1 MICSKATMNLIKANK
16 NIHNYI
22 LAQNPTANVMVTD
35 AKVKEFFSTE
45 LGITIIVYTK
55 QYKDET
61 GTAQKFYPDGMV
73 TLIPEGALGTTWFG
87 MTPDERTGVK
97 DPSKK
102 VALVNT
108 GIAVSVKITDDPDQ
122 TKTTVSE
129 ITLPSFE
136 RMDETYMIKVVADT
150 PSA

>member
-1 MICSKATMNLIKANK
+1 MA
-16 NIHNYI
+16 
-22 LAQNPTANVMVTD
+22 
-35 AKVKEFFSTE
+35 
-45 LGITIIVYTK
+45 
-55 QYKDET
+55 
-61 GTAQKFYPDGMV
+61 

-102 VALVNT
+102 VSLVET
-108 GIAVSVKITDDPDQ
+108 GIAVAVKITDDPDQ

-136 RMDETYMIKVVADT
+136 RMDETYMLKVYSEL

>member
-1 MICSKATMNLIKANK
+1 MNLLKQNK
-16 NIHNYI
+16 KIRNYI
-22 LAQNPTANVMVTD
+22 LAQNTTATVIVTD
-35 AKVKEFFSTE
+35 ARVKEIFATE
-45 LGITIIVYTK
+45 LGVTILVYTK
-55 QYKDET
+55 QYKDEA
-61 GTAQKFYPDGMV
+61 GQVQKFYPDGMA

-102 VALVNT
+102 VSLVET
-108 GIAVSVKITDDPDQ
+108 GIAVAVKITDDPDQ

-136 RMDETYMIKVVADT
+136 RMDETYMLKVYSEL